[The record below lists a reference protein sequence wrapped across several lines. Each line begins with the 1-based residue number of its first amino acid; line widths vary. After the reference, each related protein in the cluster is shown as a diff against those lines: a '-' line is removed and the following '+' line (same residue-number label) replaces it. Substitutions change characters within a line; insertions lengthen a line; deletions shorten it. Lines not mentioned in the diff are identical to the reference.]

1 MAESMDAVVCHDF
14 NEWSIESVPRPSVGP
29 DDVLIDVDRVQLS
42 VTECY
47 RFRGEPISGR
57 EKIHEQMQEGDG
69 RVFGHEFCGTVAAV
83 GDDVETIGVGDRVYP
98 PAKIPCSDCAYCRAG
113 YRGLC
118 PNKTSIGTGCPG
130 ALAESIAVPAEVLR
144 RLPDAVSD
152 AEGAAMQPLA
162 SAMLC
167 TYDAGIEPGDVVA
180 VIGAGVMGSQ
190 CGQLARLTGARTVYA
205 IDVVTEKLAVVDR
218 LGMDAIDARE
228 RDPVEIVRNAT
239 DGIGADVVFAAVG
252 GDQTD
257 MTAGDDPLAQAYR
270 MVRNGGTILQVGHVL
285 GDVTMA
291 PRRMRDK
298 SIRWI
303 NPRFGVR
310 SLGPNTDTG
319 DLAATLVAE
328 DRIVIEEYITHRL
341 SGLDAFGEAV
351 DITIAKGEHGALGPA
366 QMVVS

>member
-1 MAESMDAVVCHDF
+1 MSETMEAVICRDF
-14 NEWSIESVPRPSVGP
+14 NDWTIESVPRPTPGP
-29 DDVLIDVDRVQLS
+29 DEVLIDVDRVQLS
-42 VTECY
+42 VTECQ

-57 EKIHEQMQEGDG
+57 EKIHTQMQEGDG
-69 RVFGHEFCGTVAAV
+69 RVFGHEFCGTVAET
-83 GDDVETIGVGDRVYP
+83 GRDVDSFAVGDRVYP
-98 PAKIPCSDCAYCRAG
+98 PAKVPCSDCAYCRAG

-118 PNKTSIGTGCPG
+118 PDKTSIGTGRPG

-144 RLPDAVSD
+144 TLPDGVSD

-190 CGQLARLTGARTVYA
+190 CGQLARLTGARTVFA
-205 IDVVTEKLAVVDR
+205 IDVVAEKLAVADG
-218 LGMDAIDARE
+218 LGMVAL
-228 RDPVEIVRNAT
+228 DPRNSDPIEEVRAAT

-252 GDQTD
+252 GDQSD

-270 MVRNGGTILQVGHVL
+270 MVRNGGRILQVGHVL
-285 GDVTMA
+285 GEVTMT

-298 SIRWI
+298 SVRWI

-319 DLAATLVAE
+319 DLAADLVAD
-328 DRIVIEEYITHRL
+328 DRIVIEDYITHERA
-341 SGLDAFGEAV
+341 GLEAFGEAV
-351 DITIAKGEHGALGPA
+351 DITVEKADYGALGPA
-366 QMVVS
+366 QMVLS